1 MLGRESEIVSPWRKG
16 KESLLRCRTLSIAC
30 LELHKKR
37 TEMLGLREAEAVVMA
52 AARFR
57 KTLGHR
63 MDTSPRMVLL
73 GAHTDTERREIPVPC
88 E

>member
-1 MLGRESEIVSPWRKG
+1 
-16 KESLLRCRTLSIAC
+16 
-30 LELHKKR
+30 
-37 TEMLGLREAEAVVMA
+37 MLGLREAEVVDMA
-52 AARFR
+52 AAQFR

-63 MDTSPRMVLL
+63 MGTSPRMVLL